1 MLIPSTKF
9 GKAMLIRLI
18 KIMSFMIAINA
29 QASNVEAESLPIAEP
44 FPDLI
49 IGDLKTPV
57 EVIEFSALT
66 CSHCAHFQKHILPFL
81 IGKYTNKK
89 MAHFIHRDFVTD
101 LQSLHGVTLARCSNS
116 YDAFIKVLFNKQ
128 SEWLFRPDYQE
139 VLANIAH
146 LGGLDKKTYQDC
158 LQDDKLKERIVATT
172 IIGKEQ
178 YAINAVPTLIING
191 IVYKGRHTLADIGR
205 AIEQSYNKATAKVK

>member
-1 MLIPSTKF
+1 MDLYLDKHHMLIPSTKF

-66 CSHCAHFQKHILPFL
+66 CSHCAHFQKHI
-81 IGKYTNKK
+81 
-89 MAHFIHRDFVTD
+89 
-101 LQSLHGVTLARCSNS
+101 
-116 YDAFIKVLFNKQ
+116 
-128 SEWLFRPDYQE
+128 
-139 VLANIAH
+139 
-146 LGGLDKKTYQDC
+146 
-158 LQDDKLKERIVATT
+158 
-172 IIGKEQ
+172 
-178 YAINAVPTLIING
+178 
-191 IVYKGRHTLADIGR
+191 
-205 AIEQSYNKATAKVK
+205 